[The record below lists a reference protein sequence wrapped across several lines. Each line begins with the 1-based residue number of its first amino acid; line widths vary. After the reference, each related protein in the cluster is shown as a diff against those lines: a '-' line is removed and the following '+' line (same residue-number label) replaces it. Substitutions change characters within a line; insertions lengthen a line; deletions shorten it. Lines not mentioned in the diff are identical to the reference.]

1 VMRTTYDALGRTTKT
16 VENYVNGTVSD
27 GDDKTTEFAYN
38 AAGMTSLS
46 AKLTGG
52 GVQTTEWVYGVTQG
66 SGSAVDS
73 NDVVGATRW
82 PDPSSGAASSGQQE
96 TTTVN
101 ALGQTLTM
109 SDRNGSTH
117 TLTMD
122 VLGRVVSDA
131 VTTLGSG
138 VDGGVRRIETAY
150 DGQGNAYL
158 VTSYD
163 AASGG
168 SVVNQVQRAFNGLG
182 QLVTEYQEHGGA
194 VNTSTSAKVQYAW
207 SEMASGANHS
217 RLTSVTYASGYVL
230 TYNYASGLNSDVSRL
245 TSLSD
250 ANGTLESY
258 DHLGFG
264 TVVRRGHSQPNV
276 DLSFIKRSGES
287 NTDAGDQYTGLDR
300 FGRVVDQRWMDAT
313 SGTAKDRLGYTY
325 DAMGNRTARTNAVN
339 SSFDESYTY
348 DGLNQL
354 LSFARGSDAQSYDF
368 DAVGNWESVTTNGST
383 QTRGHNKQNEITSV
397 SGATTPTFDA
407 NGNMTGDETG
417 RQFVYDAWN
426 RMVEVKNSG
435 GTSLKTFEFDGLNRR
450 ISETASGTTR
460 DLYYSAQWQVLEERV
475 SGNTERRYVW
485 SPVYVDALVLRDR
498 DTDANGSLDERLY
511 VVQDANFNVVALLD
525 TSGNV
530 VERFTYTPFGVQT
543 VYDAN
548 WSVRGGGS
556 AYSFTHGFQGMAF
569 DSVAGLNPQRYRWY
583 SPTLGRWV
591 TVDWIRYDAGDVN
604 LYRAMSN
611 NTVVNLD
618 PTGLKDGQKMVPGV
632 VALSAANLPLV
643 TKANVCPKGWSL
655 VERTWSEPASSASR
669 IDESWKVKDNFSDS
683 VYFVEVDYHWVQIGF
698 GAVGHVGEDVQ
709 DALAFILEESFSLQ
723 VGVGNSITV
732 SGALTVTVG
741 RYGETTLSIKGEP
754 GCQFMAV
761 YLAEVARHTKER
773 HKFGK
778 FATGNQKITSETTQ
792 GYTGHKTLVYC
803 KRCAKK

>member
-1 VMRTTYDALGRTTKT
+1 MRSELHYFD
-16 VENYVNGTVSD
+16 
-27 GDDKTTEFAYN
+27 
-38 AAGMTSLS
+38 
-46 AKLTGG
+46 
-52 GVQTTEWVYGVTQG
+52 
-66 SGSAVDS
+66 SAVH
-73 NDVVGATRW
+73 
-82 PDPSSGAASSGQQE
+82 AS
-96 TTTVN
+96 
-101 ALGQTLTM
+101 
-109 SDRNGSTH
+109 R
-117 TLTMD
+117 
-122 VLGRVVSDA
+122 
-131 VTTLGSG
+131 
-138 VDGGVRRIETAY
+138 
-150 DGQGNAYL
+150 
-158 VTSYD
+158 
-163 AASGG
+163 
-168 SVVNQVQRAFNGLG
+168 
-182 QLVTEYQEHGGA
+182 
-194 VNTSTSAKVQYAW
+194 
-207 SEMASGANHS
+207 ANHS

-230 TYNYASGLNSDVSRL
+230 TYTYASGLNSDISRL

-300 FGRVVDQRWMDAT
+300 FGRVVDQRWVLT
-313 SGTAKDRLGYTY
+313 SNGTAKDRLQYTY
-325 DAMGNRTARTNAVN
+325 DAMGNRTLRANVVN
-339 SSFDESYTY
+339 SAFDETYTY
-348 DGLNQL
+348 DALNQL

-368 DAVGNWESVTTNGST
+368 DAVGNWESVTTNGTT

-475 SGNTERRYVW
+475 SGATERRYVW

-548 WSVRGGGS
+548 WTVRGGGS

-591 TVDWIRYDAGDVN
+591 TMDPIRYEAGDVN
-604 LYRAMSN
+604 LYGFVYNGVLTRTDPLGLQPPKDARNLVPGDPPSKN
-611 NTVVNLD
+611 PPLPKELVGTWLQIENLLKQTGRFGDDPVGAVVNALPKFNLFKGDKTRCVWVEIDMSVMSIYALPLD
-618 PTGLKDGQKMVPGV
+618 LMTGLIGPDLHSPRSKVLLALASNEALKSYFPRSYQDCECAAPKTCKNWRMVDSTNYFIKFGDGKVSLNAAKVPGKNPV
-632 VALSAANLPLV
+632 DTAISIENTPINVMLNGLTRVILGAELVKAPNLNYDINGIIIV
-643 TKANVCPKGWSL
+643 KMTKYS
-655 VERTWSEPASSASR
+655 
-669 IDESWKVKDNFSDS
+669 
-683 VYFVEVDYHWVQIGF
+683 
-698 GAVGHVGEDVQ
+698 GEC
-709 DALAFILEESFSLQ
+709 S
-723 VGVGNSITV
+723 
-732 SGALTVTVG
+732 
-741 RYGETTLSIKGEP
+741 
-754 GCQFMAV
+754 
-761 YLAEVARHTKER
+761 
-773 HKFGK
+773 
-778 FATGNQKITSETTQ
+778 
-792 GYTGHKTLVYC
+792 
-803 KRCAKK
+803 

>member
-1 VMRTTYDALGRTTKT
+1 M
-16 VENYVNGTVSD
+16 
-27 GDDKTTEFAYN
+27 
-38 AAGMTSLS
+38 
-46 AKLTGG
+46 
-52 GVQTTEWVYGVTQG
+52 
-66 SGSAVDS
+66 
-73 NDVVGATRW
+73 
-82 PDPSSGAASSGQQE
+82 
-96 TTTVN
+96 N

-117 TLTMD
+117 TLTLD

-138 VDGGVRRIETAY
+138 VDGAVRRIETAY

-194 VNTSTSAKVQYAW
+194 VNTSTSPKVQYAY
-207 SEMASGANHS
+207 SEMSGGANHS
-217 RLTSVTYASGYVL
+217 RPTSMTYPSGYVL

-300 FGRVVDQRWMDAT
+300 FGRVIDQRWMDAT
-313 SGTAKDRLGYTY
+313 SGTSKDRLGYTY
-325 DAMGNRTARTNAVN
+325 DQMGNRTARTNAVN

-354 LSFARGSDAQSYDF
+354 LSFARGSDAQQLDY

-397 SGATTPTFDA
+397 SGATAPTFDA

-426 RMVEVKNSG
+426 RLVTVKNSG
-435 GTSLKTFEFDGLNRR
+435 GTTLKTYTYDGLNRR
-450 ISETASGTTR
+450 ASETASGTTR

-475 SGNTERRYVW
+475 SGTTERRYVW

-498 DTDANGSLDERLY
+498 DTNADGSLDERLY
-511 VVQDANFNVVALLD
+511 VIQDANFNVVALVD

-530 VERFTYTPFGVQT
+530 VERYTYTPFGVQT

-548 WSVRGGGS
+548 WTVRGGGS
-556 AYSFTHGFQGMAF
+556 AYSFTHGFQGLRYDAT
-569 DSVAGLNPQRYRWY
+569 SGLNYTHTRPY
-583 SPTLGRWV
+583 SPTLARFTG
-591 TVDWIRYDAGDVN
+591 VDWILFDGGDVN
-604 LYRAMSN
+604 LYRAMGN
-611 NTVVNLD
+611 NTVNRVDPSGNFALVNVFVNPFQFVLQAEVVGGGVVNGEFYWHIKWKL
-618 PTGLKDGQKMVPGV
+618 PAIKKLNGAIIQYVNHNGKIYVEAWPVIDGVIHLNPSSAGADDIYGYFTARTRIYGYAKFVPGYKLDKNWRIWTEDDGRPGPSGSLLV
-632 VALSAANLPLV
+632 YMQPNKAGKLVPALP
-643 TKANVCPKGWSL
+643 PGW
-655 VERTWSEPASSASR
+655 T
-669 IDESWKVKDNFSDS
+669 NT
-683 VYFVEVDYHWVQIGF
+683 
-698 GAVGHVGEDVQ
+698 GAVGHHAIVETDRGEI
-709 DALAFILEESFSLQ
+709 AIYL
-723 VGVGNSITV
+723 TV
-732 SGALTVTVG
+732 SGFRQRESL
-741 RYGETTLSIKGEP
+741 GESGNSPLLVPEYLS
-754 GCQFMAV
+754 
-761 YLAEVARHTKER
+761 EVDKSEAGVLP
-773 HKFGK
+773 FGVPK
-778 FATGNQKITSETTQ
+778 PN
-792 GYTGHKTLVYC
+792 
-803 KRCAKK
+803 